1 MLPSR
6 HLVRPA
12 AYDDFVKYLRSFFAY
27 RFTCR
32 GHNSRYIAE
41 TTHHLAMWIKEP
53 LETDSKSNI
62 LKHLS
67 TNKNYKE
74 VCDIELLET

>member
-53 LETDSKSNI
+53 LETDSKSHI